1 MAGASEAEVDALVCP
16 AQSYPLN
23 TCDERAKHHDRLVAR
38 GFAANAEGDTK
49 RAAELFEEAH
59 ALVRTR
65 ASTLL
70 SLLNMR
76 LKLGQCELA
85 AAGYLRLME
94 SFELA
99 PRELSQ
105 RGVQRRGN
113 TVAQMEAVDAEAREE
128 AILLR

>member
-23 TCDERAKHHDRLVAR
+23 TRDERAKHHDRLVAR
-38 GFAANAEGDTK
+38 GFAANAAGDTK
-49 RAAELFEEAH
+49 HAAELFEEAH

-99 PRELSQ
+99 PREWVMAREKLRLANEGIVRS
-105 RGVQRRGN
+105 RRRDGAATEVQRC
-113 TVAQMEAVDAEAREE
+113 
-128 AILLR
+128 